1 MQTLTKNILDISI
14 SEVNSINEKIKGL
27 NFLEILKINLIE
39 KILPIIID
47 TKFPLDKFNNIEKEI
62 NEEARNL
69 IISINYFTN
78 SLINRKKILDN
89 DTLFLCFNESS
100 SLDVYQDEKKFINLI
115 LYKNTGLSLSKN
127 TVINSK
133 LNKNL
138 LMIEIQIKDDEQ
150 ILTKLKKI

>member
-39 KILPIIID
+39 KISPIIID
-47 TKFPLDKFNNIEKEI
+47 TKFPLEEFNNIEKEI
-62 NEEARNL
+62 NEKARNL
-69 IISINYFTN
+69 IISINYYSN

-100 SLDVYQDEKKFINLI
+100 SLDIYQDEKKFINLI

-127 TVINSK
+127 TAINSK

-138 LMIEIQIKDDEQ
+138 LMIEVQIKEDEQ

>member
-14 SEVNSINEKIKGL
+14 SEVNSINKKIKGL

-39 KILPIIID
+39 KISPIIID
-47 TKFPLDKFNNIEKEI
+47 TKFPLEEFNNIEKEI
-62 NEEARNL
+62 NEKARNL
-69 IISINYFTN
+69 IISINYYSN

-100 SLDVYQDEKKFINLI
+100 SLDIYQDEKKFINLI

-127 TVINSK
+127 TAINSK

-138 LMIEIQIKDDEQ
+138 LMIEVQIKEDEQ